1 MKEHVESL
9 GWVRL
14 QGILLL
20 IAAFVIGGVVGIM
33 IDRAGSW
40 RGHRPRF
47 DRVEKRIDR
56 PGEMPRFF
64 QDLALTAEQEA
75 QIRAI
80 FDAHRPVIDSLLSAT
95 MPQIR
100 ALRDSAE
107 VQIVALLTP
116 EQKAKYD
123 NLKPRQR
130 FLWGGLRRPF
140 DSSRFDGPPPDGP
153 GPDGPPPVEP
163 R

>member
-9 GWVRL
+9 GRVRL

-20 IAAFVIGGVVGIM
+20 VAAFVIGGVVGIM

-80 FDAHRPVIDSLLSAT
+80 FDAHRPMIDSLMAQT
-95 MPQIR
+95 MPRIKM
-100 ALRDSAE
+100 LRDSAE
-107 VQIVALLTP
+107 TQIVAILTP
-116 EQKAKYD
+116 EQKAKFEK
-123 NLKPRQR
+123 LQR
-130 FLWGGLRRPF
+130 RHPFLYGSWRPH
-140 DSSRFDGPPPDGP
+140 DSSRFEGPPPEGP
-153 GPDGPPPVEP
+153 GPDGPPPDEP